1 MASKR
6 CPVHLPESPHG
17 CPMESLLR
25 LLSGPWTTYILWT
38 LHQNG
43 PTRFGALKRAIGDIS
58 AKVLTERLRLLE
70 NAGVVARAINPTI
83 PPEVT
88 YSLTP
93 EGLELVGVFESLDAL
108 AKKWAAKA
116 TTQDADSA
124 MR

>member
-1 MASKR
+1 MPNKR

-38 LHQNG
+38 LHQSG
-43 PTRFGALKRAIGDIS
+43 PTRFGVLKRAIGEIS

-88 YSLTP
+88 YSLTA
-93 EGLELVGVFESLDAL
+93 EGLELVSVFESLDAL

-116 TTQDADSA
+116 TA
-124 MR
+124 